1 MKFLKDLNLNAED
14 MADLIGA
21 FKIEQFDTNEAI
33 IEVGTEGTKFY
44 IIMKGTVSVLIDNT
58 EKRI

>member
-1 MKFLKDLNLNAED
+1 MKFLKELNLNAED

-21 FKIEQFDTNEAI
+21 FKIEQFDANEAI